1 MARKSKS
8 ITSILLEAPWWVSVV
23 TAAAVY
29 IIMGHV
35 IPSVETNNQFL
46 NIVLNAVAVPAPFF
60 SIVFLL
66 LAPLAFLNTRR
77 KVKLLD
83 QQTNL
88 NSIRQLH
95 WKNFEEIVAEAYRR
109 LGYQVTEG
117 GLGPDGGVDL
127 ELKKNGDVSLVQC
140 KQWKAH
146 KVGVNVVR
154 EMYGVLVASNAN
166 EIIIICSG
174 KFTQEA
180 YSFAVDKPISLINGI
195 ELSALIRDVQSHAFT
210 PDEKQI
216 SCPRCGSNLI
226 KRVAKR
232 GANSGKEFL
241 GCVNFPK
248 CRHIE

>member
-8 ITSILLEAPWWVSVV
+8 ISSILLEAPWWVSVV

-35 IPSVETNNQFL
+35 IPSVETNNQIL

-60 SIVFLL
+60 SIVLLL

-117 GLGPDGGVDL
+117 GLGPDGGIDL

-180 YSFAVDKPISLINGI
+180 YSFAVDKPISLINGT

-216 SCPRCGSNLI
+216 SCPRCGSNLV
-226 KRVAKR
+226 KRVARR
-232 GANSGKEFL
+232 GTNSGKTFL
-241 GCVNFPK
+241 GCASFPK
-248 CRHIE
+248 CHYTE